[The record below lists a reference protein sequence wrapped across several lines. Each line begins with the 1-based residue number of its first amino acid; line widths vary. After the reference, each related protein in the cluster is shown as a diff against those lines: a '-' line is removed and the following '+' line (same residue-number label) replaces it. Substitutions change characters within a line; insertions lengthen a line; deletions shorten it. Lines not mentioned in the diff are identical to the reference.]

1 MNGKMTILACITGFL
16 LDCIF
21 GDPVWMYHPIRVIG
35 NLISVLEKGLRKLL
49 CSRIPASEQRKKNK
63 REVLAG
69 GILWILTVSLSFL
82 VPAVLLFAAGKVHPA
97 VRFLLETFW
106 CYQIFAA
113 RCLVG
118 ESRKVYQKL
127 KEDDLSGARRAVSM
141 IVGRDTENLTAEGV
155 TKAAVETVA
164 ENTSDGVTAP
174 LLFLLIGGAPL
185 GFLYKA
191 VNTMDSMLGYKNEKY
206 LYFGRIPAK
215 MDDVFNYIPA
225 RLTAW
230 FMIVAAFLT
239 GMDGKNAW
247 KIYLRDKRK
256 HASPNSA
263 QSEAVCAG
271 ALDVQ
276 LAGDAVYFGK
286 VYKKDYIGDAI
297 RKIEPEDIIVAY
309 DDIDLEVGQI
319 RVRRK
324 GSAGGHNGIKN
335 IISHLGT
342 NEFPRVKVGVG
353 AKPQGGDLVNHVLG
367 HFSKE
372 DEKKMDEVLDEAV
385 AAVETI
391 VTQDVD
397 VAMNR
402 FNAKKK

>member
-1 MNGKMTILACITGFL
+1 MNGKMIILACITGFL

-21 GDPVWMYHPIRVIG
+21 GDPAWMYHPIRVIG

-49 CSRIPASEQRKKNK
+49 CSRIHASEQEKKNR

-127 KEDDLSGARRAVSM
+127 KEDDLPGARKAVSM

-297 RKIEPEDIIVAY
+297 RKIEPEDI
-309 DDIDLEVGQI
+309 L
-319 RVRRK
+319 R
-324 GSAGGHNGIKN
+324 AGKLMYMTTI
-335 IISHLGT
+335 LMMVV
-342 NEFPRVKVGVG
+342 F
-353 AKPQGGDLVNHVLG
+353 GGLL
-367 HFSKE
+367 
-372 DEKKMDEVLDEAV
+372 LW
-385 AAVETI
+385 I
-391 VTQDVD
+391 Y
-397 VAMNR
+397 
-402 FNAKKK
+402 

>member
-1 MNGKMTILACITGFL
+1 M
-16 LDCIF
+16 
-21 GDPVWMYHPIRVIG
+21 
-35 NLISVLEKGLRKLL
+35 L
-49 CSRIPASEQRKKNK
+49 CSRIPASEQKKKNE

-118 ESRKVYQKL
+118 ESKKVYQKL
-127 KEDDLSGARRAVSM
+127 KEDDLPGARRAVSM

-230 FMIVAAFLT
+230 FMVAAAFLT
-239 GMDGKNAW
+239 GMDGENAW

-297 RKIEPEDIIVAY
+297 RKIEPEDI
-309 DDIDLEVGQI
+309 L
-319 RVRRK
+319 R
-324 GSAGGHNGIKN
+324 AGKLMYMTTI
-335 IISHLGT
+335 LMMVV
-342 NEFPRVKVGVG
+342 F
-353 AKPQGGDLVNHVLG
+353 GGLLLWI
-367 HFSKE
+367 F
-372 DEKKMDEVLDEAV
+372 
-385 AAVETI
+385 
-391 VTQDVD
+391 
-397 VAMNR
+397 
-402 FNAKKK
+402 

>member
-1 MNGKMTILACITGFL
+1 MNGKMIILACVTGFL

-21 GDPVWMYHPIRVIG
+21 GDPAWMYHPIRVIG

-49 CSRIPASEQRKKNK
+49 CSRIPASEQKKKNE

-118 ESRKVYQKL
+118 ESKKVYQKL
-127 KEDDLSGARRAVSM
+127 KEDDLPGARRAVSM

-230 FMIVAAFLT
+230 FMVAAAFLT
-239 GMDGKNAW
+239 GMDGENAW

-297 RKIEPEDIIVAY
+297 RKIEPEDI
-309 DDIDLEVGQI
+309 L
-319 RVRRK
+319 R
-324 GSAGGHNGIKN
+324 AGTLMYMTTI
-335 IISHLGT
+335 LMMVV
-342 NEFPRVKVGVG
+342 F
-353 AKPQGGDLVNHVLG
+353 GGLLLWI
-367 HFSKE
+367 F
-372 DEKKMDEVLDEAV
+372 
-385 AAVETI
+385 
-391 VTQDVD
+391 
-397 VAMNR
+397 
-402 FNAKKK
+402 

>member
-49 CSRIPASEQRKKNK
+49 CSRIPASEQKKKNK

-69 GILWILTVSLSFL
+69 GILWILT
-82 VPAVLLFAAGKVHPA
+82 

-127 KEDDLSGARRAVSM
+127 KEDDLPGARRAVSM

-297 RKIEPEDIIVAY
+297 RKIEPEDI
-309 DDIDLEVGQI
+309 L
-319 RVRRK
+319 R
-324 GSAGGHNGIKN
+324 AGKLMYMTTI
-335 IISHLGT
+335 LMMVV
-342 NEFPRVKVGVG
+342 F
-353 AKPQGGDLVNHVLG
+353 GGLL
-367 HFSKE
+367 
-372 DEKKMDEVLDEAV
+372 LW
-385 AAVETI
+385 I
-391 VTQDVD
+391 Y
-397 VAMNR
+397 
-402 FNAKKK
+402 

>member
-1 MNGKMTILACITGFL
+1 MNGKMIILACVTGFL

-21 GDPVWMYHPIRVIG
+21 GDPAWMYHPIRVIG

-49 CSRIPASEQRKKNK
+49 CSRIPASEQEKKNK

-118 ESRKVYQKL
+118 ESKKVYQKL
-127 KEDDLSGARRAVSM
+127 KEDDLPGARRAVSM

-230 FMIVAAFLT
+230 FMVVAAFLT
-239 GMDGKNAW
+239 GMDGENAW

-297 RKIEPEDIIVAY
+297 RKIEPEDI
-309 DDIDLEVGQI
+309 L
-319 RVRRK
+319 R
-324 GSAGGHNGIKN
+324 AGKLMYMTTI
-335 IISHLGT
+335 LMMVV
-342 NEFPRVKVGVG
+342 F
-353 AKPQGGDLVNHVLG
+353 GGLL
-367 HFSKE
+367 
-372 DEKKMDEVLDEAV
+372 LW
-385 AAVETI
+385 I
-391 VTQDVD
+391 Y
-397 VAMNR
+397 
-402 FNAKKK
+402 

>member
-1 MNGKMTILACITGFL
+1 MNGKMIILACVTGFL

-49 CSRIPASEQRKKNK
+49 CSRIPALEQEKKNR

-127 KEDDLSGARRAVSM
+127 KEDDLPGARKAVSM

-191 VNTMDSMLGYKNEKY
+191 VNTMDTML
-206 LYFGRIPAK
+206 
-215 MDDVFNYIPA
+215 
-225 RLTAW
+225 
-230 FMIVAAFLT
+230 
-239 GMDGKNAW
+239 
-247 KIYLRDKRK
+247 
-256 HASPNSA
+256 
-263 QSEAVCAG
+263 
-271 ALDVQ
+271 
-276 LAGDAVYFGK
+276 
-286 VYKKDYIGDAI
+286 
-297 RKIEPEDIIVAY
+297 
-309 DDIDLEVGQI
+309 
-319 RVRRK
+319 
-324 GSAGGHNGIKN
+324 
-335 IISHLGT
+335 
-342 NEFPRVKVGVG
+342 
-353 AKPQGGDLVNHVLG
+353 
-367 HFSKE
+367 
-372 DEKKMDEVLDEAV
+372 
-385 AAVETI
+385 
-391 VTQDVD
+391 
-397 VAMNR
+397 
-402 FNAKKK
+402 

>member
-1 MNGKMTILACITGFL
+1 
-16 LDCIF
+16 
-21 GDPVWMYHPIRVIG
+21 MYHPIRVIG

-49 CSRIPASEQRKKNK
+49 CSRIHASEQEKKNR

-82 VPAVLLFAAGKVHPA
+82 VPTVLLFAAGKVHPA

-263 QSEAVCAG
+263 QSESVCAG

-286 VYKKDYIGDAI
+286 IYKKDYIGDAI
-297 RKIEPEDIIVAY
+297 RKIEPEDI
-309 DDIDLEVGQI
+309 L
-319 RVRRK
+319 R
-324 GSAGGHNGIKN
+324 AGKLMYMTTI
-335 IISHLGT
+335 LMMVV
-342 NEFPRVKVGVG
+342 F
-353 AKPQGGDLVNHVLG
+353 GGLL
-367 HFSKE
+367 
-372 DEKKMDEVLDEAV
+372 LW
-385 AAVETI
+385 I
-391 VTQDVD
+391 Y
-397 VAMNR
+397 
-402 FNAKKK
+402 

>member
-1 MNGKMTILACITGFL
+1 
-16 LDCIF
+16 
-21 GDPVWMYHPIRVIG
+21 MYHPIRVIG

-49 CSRIPASEQRKKNK
+49 CSRIHASEQEKKNI

-239 GMDGKNAW
+239 GMDGENAW

-297 RKIEPEDIIVAY
+297 RKIEPEDI
-309 DDIDLEVGQI
+309 L
-319 RVRRK
+319 R
-324 GSAGGHNGIKN
+324 AGKLMYMTTI
-335 IISHLGT
+335 LMMVV
-342 NEFPRVKVGVG
+342 F
-353 AKPQGGDLVNHVLG
+353 GGLL
-367 HFSKE
+367 
-372 DEKKMDEVLDEAV
+372 LW
-385 AAVETI
+385 I
-391 VTQDVD
+391 Y
-397 VAMNR
+397 
-402 FNAKKK
+402 

>member
-82 VPAVLLFAAGKVHPA
+82 VPVVLLFAAGKVHPA

-127 KEDDLSGARRAVSM
+127 KE
-141 IVGRDTENLTAEGV
+141 
-155 TKAAVETVA
+155 
-164 ENTSDGVTAP
+164 DGVTAP

-286 VYKKDYIGDAI
+286 IYKKDYIGDAI
-297 RKIEPEDIIVAY
+297 RKIEPEDI
-309 DDIDLEVGQI
+309 L
-319 RVRRK
+319 R
-324 GSAGGHNGIKN
+324 AGKLMYMTTI
-335 IISHLGT
+335 LMMVV
-342 NEFPRVKVGVG
+342 F
-353 AKPQGGDLVNHVLG
+353 GGLL
-367 HFSKE
+367 
-372 DEKKMDEVLDEAV
+372 LW
-385 AAVETI
+385 I
-391 VTQDVD
+391 Y
-397 VAMNR
+397 
-402 FNAKKK
+402 

>member
-1 MNGKMTILACITGFL
+1 MNGKMIILACVTGFL

-21 GDPVWMYHPIRVIG
+21 GDPAWMYHPIRVIG

-49 CSRIPASEQRKKNK
+49 CSRIHASEQEKKNR

-118 ESRKVYQKL
+118 ESKKVYQKL
-127 KEDDLSGARRAVSM
+127 KEDDLPGARKAVSM

-297 RKIEPEDIIVAY
+297 RKIEPEDI
-309 DDIDLEVGQI
+309 L
-319 RVRRK
+319 R
-324 GSAGGHNGIKN
+324 AGKLMYMTTI
-335 IISHLGT
+335 LMMVV
-342 NEFPRVKVGVG
+342 F
-353 AKPQGGDLVNHVLG
+353 GGLL
-367 HFSKE
+367 
-372 DEKKMDEVLDEAV
+372 LW
-385 AAVETI
+385 I
-391 VTQDVD
+391 Y
-397 VAMNR
+397 
-402 FNAKKK
+402 

>member
-1 MNGKMTILACITGFL
+1 
-16 LDCIF
+16 
-21 GDPVWMYHPIRVIG
+21 MYHPIRVIG

-49 CSRIPASEQRKKNK
+49 CSRIPASEQEKKNR

-82 VPAVLLFAAGKVHPA
+82 VTAVLLFAAGKVHPA

-127 KEDDLSGARRAVSM
+127 KEDDLPGARRAVSM

-230 FMIVAAFLT
+230 FMVVAAFLT

-286 VYKKDYIGDAI
+286 IYKKDYIGDAI
-297 RKIEPEDIIVAY
+297 RKIEPEDI
-309 DDIDLEVGQI
+309 L
-319 RVRRK
+319 R
-324 GSAGGHNGIKN
+324 AGKLMYMTTI
-335 IISHLGT
+335 LMMVV
-342 NEFPRVKVGVG
+342 F
-353 AKPQGGDLVNHVLG
+353 GGLL
-367 HFSKE
+367 
-372 DEKKMDEVLDEAV
+372 LW
-385 AAVETI
+385 I
-391 VTQDVD
+391 Y
-397 VAMNR
+397 
-402 FNAKKK
+402 

>member
-1 MNGKMTILACITGFL
+1 MNGKMIILACVTGFL

-21 GDPVWMYHPIRVIG
+21 GDPAWMYHPIRVIG

-49 CSRIPASEQRKKNK
+49 CSRIPASEQEKKNK
-63 REVLAG
+63 REVLSG

-82 VPAVLLFAAGKVHPA
+82 VPAVLLFAVGKFHPA

-118 ESRKVYQKL
+118 ESKKVYQKL
-127 KEDDLSGARRAVSM
+127 KEDDLPGARRAVSM

-239 GMDGKNAW
+239 GMDGENAW

-297 RKIEPEDIIVAY
+297 RKIEPEDI
-309 DDIDLEVGQI
+309 L
-319 RVRRK
+319 R
-324 GSAGGHNGIKN
+324 AGKLMYMTTI
-335 IISHLGT
+335 LMMVV
-342 NEFPRVKVGVG
+342 F
-353 AKPQGGDLVNHVLG
+353 GGLL
-367 HFSKE
+367 
-372 DEKKMDEVLDEAV
+372 LW
-385 AAVETI
+385 I
-391 VTQDVD
+391 Y
-397 VAMNR
+397 
-402 FNAKKK
+402 

>member
-1 MNGKMTILACITGFL
+1 MNGKMIILACVTGFL

-21 GDPVWMYHPIRVIG
+21 GDPAWMYHPIRVIG

-49 CSRIPASEQRKKNK
+49 CSRIPASEQKKKNE

-118 ESRKVYQKL
+118 ESKKVYQKL
-127 KEDDLSGARRAVSM
+127 KEDDLPGARRAVSM

-230 FMIVAAFLT
+230 FMVAAAFLT
-239 GMDGKNAW
+239 GMDGENAW

-297 RKIEPEDIIVAY
+297 RKIEPEDI
-309 DDIDLEVGQI
+309 L
-319 RVRRK
+319 R
-324 GSAGGHNGIKN
+324 AGKLMYMTTI
-335 IISHLGT
+335 LMMVV
-342 NEFPRVKVGVG
+342 F
-353 AKPQGGDLVNHVLG
+353 GGLL
-367 HFSKE
+367 
-372 DEKKMDEVLDEAV
+372 LW
-385 AAVETI
+385 I
-391 VTQDVD
+391 Y
-397 VAMNR
+397 
-402 FNAKKK
+402 

>member
-1 MNGKMTILACITGFL
+1 MNGKMIILACVTGFL

-21 GDPVWMYHPIRVIG
+21 GDPAWMYHPIRVIG

-49 CSRIPASEQRKKNK
+49 CSRIPASEQKKKNE

-118 ESRKVYQKL
+118 ESKKVYQKL
-127 KEDDLSGARRAVSM
+127 KEDDLPGARRAVSM

-230 FMIVAAFLT
+230 FMVAAAFLT
-239 GMDGKNAW
+239 GMDGENAW

-297 RKIEPEDIIVAY
+297 RKIEPKDI
-309 DDIDLEVGQI
+309 L
-319 RVRRK
+319 R
-324 GSAGGHNGIKN
+324 AGKLMYMTTI
-335 IISHLGT
+335 LMMVV
-342 NEFPRVKVGVG
+342 F
-353 AKPQGGDLVNHVLG
+353 GGLLLWI
-367 HFSKE
+367 F
-372 DEKKMDEVLDEAV
+372 
-385 AAVETI
+385 
-391 VTQDVD
+391 
-397 VAMNR
+397 
-402 FNAKKK
+402 

>member
-1 MNGKMTILACITGFL
+1 MNGKMIILACVTGFL

-21 GDPVWMYHPIRVIG
+21 GDPAWMYHPIRVIG

-49 CSRIPASEQRKKNK
+49 CSRIPASEQKKKNE

-118 ESRKVYQKL
+118 ESKKVYQKL
-127 KEDDLSGARRAVSM
+127 KEDDLPGARRAVSM

-230 FMIVAAFLT
+230 FMVTAAFLT
-239 GMDGKNAW
+239 GMDGENAW

-297 RKIEPEDIIVAY
+297 RKIEPEDI
-309 DDIDLEVGQI
+309 L
-319 RVRRK
+319 R
-324 GSAGGHNGIKN
+324 AGKLMYMTTI
-335 IISHLGT
+335 LMMVV
-342 NEFPRVKVGVG
+342 F
-353 AKPQGGDLVNHVLG
+353 GGLLLWI
-367 HFSKE
+367 F
-372 DEKKMDEVLDEAV
+372 
-385 AAVETI
+385 
-391 VTQDVD
+391 
-397 VAMNR
+397 
-402 FNAKKK
+402 

>member
-1 MNGKMTILACITGFL
+1 MNGKMTILACVTGFL

-21 GDPVWMYHPIRVIG
+21 GDPAWMYHPIRVIG

-49 CSRIPASEQRKKNK
+49 CSRIPASEQEKKNR

-127 KEDDLSGARRAVSM
+127 KEDDLPGARRAVSM

-230 FMIVAAFLT
+230 FMVVAAFLT
-239 GMDGKNAW
+239 GMDGENAW

-297 RKIEPEDIIVAY
+297 RKIEPEDI
-309 DDIDLEVGQI
+309 L
-319 RVRRK
+319 R
-324 GSAGGHNGIKN
+324 AGKLMYMTTI
-335 IISHLGT
+335 LMMVV
-342 NEFPRVKVGVG
+342 F
-353 AKPQGGDLVNHVLG
+353 GGLL
-367 HFSKE
+367 
-372 DEKKMDEVLDEAV
+372 LW
-385 AAVETI
+385 I
-391 VTQDVD
+391 Y
-397 VAMNR
+397 
-402 FNAKKK
+402 

>member
-1 MNGKMTILACITGFL
+1 MNGKMIILACVTGFL

-21 GDPVWMYHPIRVIG
+21 GDPAWMYHPIRVIG

-49 CSRIPASEQRKKNK
+49 CSRIHASEQEKKNR

-82 VPAVLLFAAGKVHPA
+82 VPAVLLFAARKIHPA

-118 ESRKVYQKL
+118 ESKKVYQKL
-127 KEDDLSGARRAVSM
+127 KEDDLPGARRAVSM

-239 GMDGKNAW
+239 GMDGENAW

-297 RKIEPEDIIVAY
+297 RKIEPEDI
-309 DDIDLEVGQI
+309 L
-319 RVRRK
+319 R
-324 GSAGGHNGIKN
+324 AGKLMYMTTI
-335 IISHLGT
+335 LMMVV
-342 NEFPRVKVGVG
+342 F
-353 AKPQGGDLVNHVLG
+353 GGLL
-367 HFSKE
+367 
-372 DEKKMDEVLDEAV
+372 LW
-385 AAVETI
+385 I
-391 VTQDVD
+391 Y
-397 VAMNR
+397 
-402 FNAKKK
+402 

>member
-1 MNGKMTILACITGFL
+1 MNGRMTILACIIGFL

-49 CSRIPASEQRKKNK
+49 CSRIPASEQKKKNK

-127 KEDDLSGARRAVSM
+127 KEDDLPGARKAVSM

-206 LYFGRIPAK
+206 LYFC
-215 MDDVFNYIPA
+215 
-225 RLTAW
+225 
-230 FMIVAAFLT
+230 FL
-239 GMDGKNAW
+239 
-247 KIYLRDKRK
+247 
-256 HASPNSA
+256 
-263 QSEAVCAG
+263 
-271 ALDVQ
+271 
-276 LAGDAVYFGK
+276 
-286 VYKKDYIGDAI
+286 
-297 RKIEPEDIIVAY
+297 
-309 DDIDLEVGQI
+309 
-319 RVRRK
+319 
-324 GSAGGHNGIKN
+324 
-335 IISHLGT
+335 
-342 NEFPRVKVGVG
+342 
-353 AKPQGGDLVNHVLG
+353 
-367 HFSKE
+367 
-372 DEKKMDEVLDEAV
+372 
-385 AAVETI
+385 
-391 VTQDVD
+391 
-397 VAMNR
+397 
-402 FNAKKK
+402 

>member
-1 MNGKMTILACITGFL
+1 MNGKMIILACVTGFL

-21 GDPVWMYHPIRVIG
+21 GDPAWMYHPIRVIG

-49 CSRIPASEQRKKNK
+49 CSRIPASEQKKKNE

-118 ESRKVYQKL
+118 ESKKVYQKL
-127 KEDDLSGARRAVSM
+127 KEDDLPGARRAVSM

-230 FMIVAAFLT
+230 FMVAAAFLT
-239 GMDGKNAW
+239 GMDGENAW

-297 RKIEPEDIIVAY
+297 RKIEPEDI
-309 DDIDLEVGQI
+309 L
-319 RVRRK
+319 R
-324 GSAGGHNGIKN
+324 AGKLMYMTTI
-335 IISHLGT
+335 LMM
-342 NEFPRVKVGVG
+342 V
-353 AKPQGGDLVNHVLG
+353 VLG
-367 HFSKE
+367 GLLLWIF
-372 DEKKMDEVLDEAV
+372 
-385 AAVETI
+385 
-391 VTQDVD
+391 
-397 VAMNR
+397 
-402 FNAKKK
+402 

>member
-21 GDPVWMYHPIRVIG
+21 VDPVWMYHPIRVIG
-35 NLISVLEKGLRKLL
+35 NLISVLEKELRKLL
-49 CSRIPASEQRKKNK
+49 CSRIPASEQEKKNR

-118 ESRKVYQKL
+118 ESKKVYQKL
-127 KEDDLSGARRAVSM
+127 KEDDLPGARRAVSM

-263 QSEAVCAG
+263 QSESVCAG

-297 RKIEPEDIIVAY
+297 RKIEPEDI
-309 DDIDLEVGQI
+309 L
-319 RVRRK
+319 R
-324 GSAGGHNGIKN
+324 AGKLMYMTTI
-335 IISHLGT
+335 LMMVV
-342 NEFPRVKVGVG
+342 F
-353 AKPQGGDLVNHVLG
+353 GGLL
-367 HFSKE
+367 
-372 DEKKMDEVLDEAV
+372 LW
-385 AAVETI
+385 I
-391 VTQDVD
+391 Y
-397 VAMNR
+397 
-402 FNAKKK
+402 

>member
-1 MNGKMTILACITGFL
+1 MNGKMIILACVTVFL

-21 GDPVWMYHPIRVIG
+21 GDPAWMYHPIRVIG

-49 CSRIPASEQRKKNK
+49 CSRIPASEQEKKNR

-127 KEDDLSGARRAVSM
+127 KEDDLPGARKAVSM

-297 RKIEPEDIIVAY
+297 RKIEPEDI
-309 DDIDLEVGQI
+309 L
-319 RVRRK
+319 R
-324 GSAGGHNGIKN
+324 AGKLMYMTTI
-335 IISHLGT
+335 LMMVV
-342 NEFPRVKVGVG
+342 F
-353 AKPQGGDLVNHVLG
+353 GGLL
-367 HFSKE
+367 
-372 DEKKMDEVLDEAV
+372 LW
-385 AAVETI
+385 I
-391 VTQDVD
+391 Y
-397 VAMNR
+397 
-402 FNAKKK
+402 

>member
-1 MNGKMTILACITGFL
+1 MHFRRSGLDVSSDTRDRKPDQCVGKRIAEVVVQSDSCVRTREEKQKRSSGRWNFMDSDSFVILSCTG
-16 LDCIF
+16 
-21 GDPVWMYHPIRVIG
+21 GT
-35 NLISVLEKGLRKLL
+35 LICCGKG
-49 CSRIPASEQRKKNK
+49 SS
-63 REVLAG
+63 G
-69 GILWILTVSLSFL
+69 
-82 VPAVLLFAAGKVHPA
+82 A

-127 KEDDLSGARRAVSM
+127 KEDDLPGARKAVSM

-230 FMIVAAFLT
+230 FMVVAAFLT
-239 GMDGKNAW
+239 GMDGENAW

-297 RKIEPEDIIVAY
+297 RKIEPEDI
-309 DDIDLEVGQI
+309 L
-319 RVRRK
+319 R
-324 GSAGGHNGIKN
+324 AGKLMYMTTI
-335 IISHLGT
+335 LMMVV
-342 NEFPRVKVGVG
+342 F
-353 AKPQGGDLVNHVLG
+353 GGLL
-367 HFSKE
+367 
-372 DEKKMDEVLDEAV
+372 LW
-385 AAVETI
+385 I
-391 VTQDVD
+391 Y
-397 VAMNR
+397 
-402 FNAKKK
+402 

>member
-1 MNGKMTILACITGFL
+1 MNGRMTILACIIGFL

-21 GDPVWMYHPIRVIG
+21 GDPAWMYHPIRVIG

-49 CSRIPASEQRKKNK
+49 CSRIPASEQEKKNR

-118 ESRKVYQKL
+118 ESKKVYQKL
-127 KEDDLSGARRAVSM
+127 KEDDLPGARRAVSM

-206 LYFGRIPAK
+206 LYFGKIPAK

-230 FMIVAAFLT
+230 FMVAAAFLA
-239 GMDGKNAW
+239 GMDGENAW

-297 RKIEPEDIIVAY
+297 RKIEPEDI
-309 DDIDLEVGQI
+309 L
-319 RVRRK
+319 R
-324 GSAGGHNGIKN
+324 AGKLMYMTTI
-335 IISHLGT
+335 LMMVV
-342 NEFPRVKVGVG
+342 F
-353 AKPQGGDLVNHVLG
+353 GGLLLWI
-367 HFSKE
+367 F
-372 DEKKMDEVLDEAV
+372 
-385 AAVETI
+385 
-391 VTQDVD
+391 
-397 VAMNR
+397 
-402 FNAKKK
+402 

>member
-21 GDPVWMYHPIRVIG
+21 GDPAWMYHPIRVIG
-35 NLISVLEKGLRKLL
+35 NLISVLEKGLRKFL
-49 CSRIPASEQRKKNK
+49 CSRIHASEQEKKNR

-82 VPAVLLFAAGKVHPA
+82 VPAVLLFAAEKVHPA

-127 KEDDLSGARRAVSM
+127 KEDDLPGARRAVSM

-230 FMIVAAFLT
+230 FMVAAAFLT
-239 GMDGKNAW
+239 GMDGENAW

-297 RKIEPEDIIVAY
+297 RKIEPEDI
-309 DDIDLEVGQI
+309 L
-319 RVRRK
+319 R
-324 GSAGGHNGIKN
+324 AGKLMYMTTI
-335 IISHLGT
+335 LMMVV
-342 NEFPRVKVGVG
+342 F
-353 AKPQGGDLVNHVLG
+353 GGLL
-367 HFSKE
+367 
-372 DEKKMDEVLDEAV
+372 LW
-385 AAVETI
+385 I
-391 VTQDVD
+391 Y
-397 VAMNR
+397 
-402 FNAKKK
+402 

>member
-1 MNGKMTILACITGFL
+1 
-16 LDCIF
+16 
-21 GDPVWMYHPIRVIG
+21 MYHPIRVIG

-49 CSRIPASEQRKKNK
+49 CSRIPASEQEKKNR

-127 KEDDLSGARRAVSM
+127 KEDDLPGARRAVSM

-230 FMIVAAFLT
+230 FMVAAAFLT
-239 GMDGKNAW
+239 GMDGENAW

-286 VYKKDYIGDAI
+286 IYKKDYIGDAI
-297 RKIEPEDIIVAY
+297 RKIEPEDI
-309 DDIDLEVGQI
+309 L
-319 RVRRK
+319 R
-324 GSAGGHNGIKN
+324 AGKLMYMTTI
-335 IISHLGT
+335 LMMVV
-342 NEFPRVKVGVG
+342 F
-353 AKPQGGDLVNHVLG
+353 GGLL
-367 HFSKE
+367 
-372 DEKKMDEVLDEAV
+372 LW
-385 AAVETI
+385 I
-391 VTQDVD
+391 Y
-397 VAMNR
+397 
-402 FNAKKK
+402 

>member
-1 MNGKMTILACITGFL
+1 MNGKMIILACVTGFL

-21 GDPVWMYHPIRVIG
+21 GDPAWMYHPIRVIG

-49 CSRIPASEQRKKNK
+49 CSRIPASEQKKKNE

-118 ESRKVYQKL
+118 ESKKVYQKL
-127 KEDDLSGARRAVSM
+127 KEDDLPGARRAVSM

-230 FMIVAAFLT
+230 FMVAAAFLT
-239 GMDGKNAW
+239 GMDGENAW

-286 VYKKDYIGDAI
+286 VYKKDYICDAI
-297 RKIEPEDIIVAY
+297 RKIEPEDI
-309 DDIDLEVGQI
+309 L
-319 RVRRK
+319 R
-324 GSAGGHNGIKN
+324 AGKLMYMTTI
-335 IISHLGT
+335 LMMVV
-342 NEFPRVKVGVG
+342 F
-353 AKPQGGDLVNHVLG
+353 GGLLLWI
-367 HFSKE
+367 F
-372 DEKKMDEVLDEAV
+372 
-385 AAVETI
+385 
-391 VTQDVD
+391 
-397 VAMNR
+397 
-402 FNAKKK
+402 

>member
-1 MNGKMTILACITGFL
+1 M
-16 LDCIF
+16 
-21 GDPVWMYHPIRVIG
+21 
-35 NLISVLEKGLRKLL
+35 RKHK
-49 CSRIPASEQRKKNK
+49 KKNK

-118 ESRKVYQKL
+118 ESKKVYQKL
-127 KEDDLSGARRAVSM
+127 KEDDLPGARRAVSM

-206 LYFGRIPAK
+206 LFFGRIPAK

-230 FMIVAAFLT
+230 FMVAAAFLT
-239 GMDGKNAW
+239 GMDGENAW

-286 VYKKDYIGDAI
+286 IYKKDYIGDTI
-297 RKIEPEDIIVAY
+297 RKIEPEDI
-309 DDIDLEVGQI
+309 L
-319 RVRRK
+319 R
-324 GSAGGHNGIKN
+324 AGKLMYMTTI
-335 IISHLGT
+335 LMMVV
-342 NEFPRVKVGVG
+342 F
-353 AKPQGGDLVNHVLG
+353 GGLL
-367 HFSKE
+367 
-372 DEKKMDEVLDEAV
+372 LW
-385 AAVETI
+385 I
-391 VTQDVD
+391 Y
-397 VAMNR
+397 
-402 FNAKKK
+402 